1 MCAWNM
7 EFVLPLESDKEGF
20 LCIDWSNTMV
30 EKLNVG
36 SKDVPFRHIGNK
48 HGSLWVWSMGLMGI
62 PKVHLVQ
69 RVWKCSQVFAY
80 EVS

>member
-1 MCAWNM
+1 M

-36 SKDVPFRHIGNK
+36 FKWDMVDNMVTLVLSYVVEKWDGCISKFTSQEFEK
-48 HGSLWVWSMGLMGI
+48 SLEEISI
-62 PKVHLVQ
+62 
-69 RVWKCSQVFAY
+69 
-80 EVS
+80 